1 MISVIGIFFYMCIT
15 CYILG
20 FGCYELL
27 AGKRNRKERVS
38 RRTWTGCIYAGV
50 AVTVCYAQFFS
61 IFHGVGLGA
70 NLGLVLL
77 CILCM
82 LVYRREW
89 KEEISF
95 LWRHRNIGRQAI
107 YVLLFLLFA
116 YGTSRGLEHY
126 DTGLYHAQSIRWVEE
141 YGVVKGLG
149 NLHSRLAYNSA
160 AFPWTALYS
169 FRFLGGQSFHCGA
182 GFLAWLLAVV
192 CVGRFWKRDGDG
204 VRLSDFAR
212 VMAGYYLLNIF
223 DEMISPASDYFMVL
237 LVFYLVIR
245 WLELIEEESGYFPYA
260 MLCVL
265 GVTVL
270 TMKLSGAVIL
280 LLVLVPA
287 WQLIRQKKWCD
298 IAVFLSCGFLAA
310 LPYFIR
316 NVLLSGWLIYPFTS
330 IDLFSVSYKIPKGT
344 AEYDARE
351 IKVWGRG
358 YRDVNRYGESMMKWL
373 PDWFR
378 SLSATDRCFCVLAV
392 SGLILFVVVLI
403 WTLAKLQRNRVRKG
417 ITETAQRQEREV
429 LAERLQILFVT
440 GVINVCFVFWMMT
453 SPLVRYGCVFLWL
466 TAVLNWGYGYLLFFV
481 RLDRGRCAVAALCL
495 LGIYK
500 AGMFGMENI
509 QSFTP
514 QYFVWQ
520 KDYEHFDTIEYEM
533 NGIAFY
539 YSGEG
544 DRTGYDV
551 FPASPWQME
560 DILIGETIQEG
571 FIHDRK
577 DR

>member
-1 MISVIGIFFYMCIT
+1 MISVIGIFLYMMIT
-15 CYILG
+15 CYVLG

-27 AGKRNRKERVS
+27 AGRRNRQEAVS

-50 AVTVCYAQFFS
+50 AFTVCYAQFFS
-61 IFHGVGLGA
+61 IFHGVGFGA
-70 NLGLVLL
+70 NIGLLLL
-77 CILCM
+77 CGLCV
-82 LVYRREW
+82 LVFHKEL
-89 KEEISF
+89 KEE
-95 LWRHRNIGRQAI
+95 LGHLRKHADIGRLAV
-107 YVLLFLLFA
+107 YAFLFLLFA
-116 YGTSRGLEHY
+116 YGTSRGMEHY

-192 CVGRFWKRDGDG
+192 CAGRFWKCREKGL
-204 VRLSDFAR
+204 RLSDFAR
-212 VMAGYYLLNIF
+212 VMAVYYLLNIF

-237 LVFYLVIR
+237 LVFYIVIR
-245 WLELIEEESGYFPYA
+245 WLELEEEGCGYFPYA

-265 GVTVL
+265 GVTVV

-287 WQLIRQKKWCD
+287 QQLLKGKRWRD
-298 IAVFLSCGFLAA
+298 TGGFLLTGAVAA

-330 IDLFSVSYKIPKGT
+330 IDLFDVPYKIPEGA

-358 YRDVNRYGESMMKWL
+358 YSDVKRYGESMKEWL

-378 SLSATDRCFCVLAV
+378 SLSGTDRCFFVLAV
-392 SGLILFVVVLI
+392 SGLVLFLVMLTVTFCKRKRAQTQETSQSLFVI
-403 WTLAKLQRNRVRKG
+403 
-417 ITETAQRQEREV
+417 
-429 LAERLQILFVT
+429 
-440 GVINVCFVFWMMT
+440 GVINICFVFWVLT

-466 TAVLNWGYGYLLFFV
+466 TAVLNWGYAYLIWFARF
-481 RLDRGRCAVAALCL
+481 DRGRCAVAALCL

-509 QSFTP
+509 RSFTP
-514 QYFVWQ
+514 QYFMLQ

-539 YSGEG
+539 YSEKG
-544 DRTGYDV
+544 DRTGYDA
-551 FPASPWQME
+551 FPAAPWQME
-560 DILIGETIQEG
+560 DILMGETIQEG
-571 FIHDRK
+571 FVYVGENR
-577 DR
+577 

>member
-1 MISVIGIFFYMCIT
+1 MISVIGIFLYMMIT
-15 CYILG
+15 CYVLG

-27 AGKRNRKERVS
+27 AGRRNRQETVR
-38 RRTWTGCIYAGV
+38 RRTCTGCIYAGV
-50 AVTVCYAQFFS
+50 AFTVCYAQFFS
-61 IFHGVGLGA
+61 ILHGVGLGA
-70 NLGLVLL
+70 NVGLLLLCVCCVLVFHREFKEELAVWKIRKQTGKLIVCAVLL
-77 CILCM
+77 
-82 LVYRREW
+82 
-89 KEEISF
+89 
-95 LWRHRNIGRQAI
+95 
-107 YVLLFLLFA
+107 LLFA
-116 YGTSRGLEHY
+116 YGTSRGMEHY

-149 NLHSRLAYNSA
+149 NLHGRLAYNSA

-192 CVGRFWKRDGDG
+192 CVNGFWKRKGTG

-212 VMAGYYLLNIF
+212 VTAVYYLLNVF

-237 LVFYLVIR
+237 LVFYIVIR
-245 WLELIEEESGYFPYA
+245 WLELAEEESGYFPYA

-265 GVTVL
+265 GVTIL

-280 LLVLVPA
+280 LLVCVPA
-287 WQLIRQKKWCD
+287 WQLLRNRKWRD
-298 IAVFLSCGFLAA
+298 TGVFLLAGLVAA

-316 NVLLSGWLIYPFTS
+316 NVLLSGWLVYPFTA
-330 IDLFSVSYKIPKGT
+330 IDLFDVPYKIPEGA

-358 YRDVNRYGESMMKWL
+358 YSDVSRYDESMTEWL

-378 SLSATDRCFCVLAV
+378 SLSGTDRCFFVLAV
-392 SGLILFVVVLI
+392 SGMLLFLVMLLVTLRQWKRAQGQEKVVI
-403 WTLAKLQRNRVRKG
+403 AK
-417 ITETAQRQEREV
+417 
-429 LAERLQILFVT
+429 RLQSLFVT
-440 GVINVCFVFWMMT
+440 GVINVCFVFWMLT

-466 TAVLNWGYGYLLFFV
+466 AAVLNWGYGYLIWFA
-481 RLDRGRCAVAALCL
+481 RLDRGRCAVAALCI

-509 QSFTP
+509 RSFTP
-514 QYFVWQ
+514 QYFVLQ

-539 YSGEG
+539 YSEEG
-544 DRTGYDV
+544 DRTGYDA

-560 DILIGETIQEG
+560 DILMGETIQEG
-571 FIHDRK
+571 FIHDGK
-577 DR
+577 NG